1 MKAPCLGGQRG
12 QALDGKLKTLRLTPS
27 DRSIRNTLPRFAYGQ
42 HPGVLQVFIQFE
54 FHRTA
59 FGTDKSLASK
69 N

>member
-12 QALDGKLKTLRLTPS
+12 QHLDGKLKTLRLTPS
-27 DRSIRNTLPRFAYGQ
+27 DQSIRNTLPRFAMGSIQESY
-42 HPGVLQVFIQFE
+42 IQFE

-59 FGTDKSLASK
+59 FGTDKLLAFK